1 MIEFTN
7 ADKIHFL
14 EIFCWSGGAE
24 AVRMHA
30 SSSELWSKGLKA
42 SARWLKATDCG
53 VLVNGH
59 STVRDL

>member
-30 SSSELWSKGLKA
+30 SSSELWSRA
-42 SARWLKATDCG
+42 VRWLKVTDCG
-53 VLVNGH
+53 VPVYEH
-59 STVRDL
+59 STVRGL